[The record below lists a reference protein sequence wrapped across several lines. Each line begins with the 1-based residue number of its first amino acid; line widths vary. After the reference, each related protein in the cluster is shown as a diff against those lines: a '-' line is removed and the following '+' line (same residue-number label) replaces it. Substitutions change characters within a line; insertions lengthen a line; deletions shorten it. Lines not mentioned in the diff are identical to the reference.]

1 MPRKKIDRQE
11 VAFWVYMALLV
22 VMAAYGLWNSAAA
35 GAAGGFGKG
44 AAAEPL
50 IRVLRDAFSLIIQ
63 Q

>member
-22 VMAAYGLWNSAAA
+22 VMAAYVLWNS
-35 GAAGGFGKG
+35 